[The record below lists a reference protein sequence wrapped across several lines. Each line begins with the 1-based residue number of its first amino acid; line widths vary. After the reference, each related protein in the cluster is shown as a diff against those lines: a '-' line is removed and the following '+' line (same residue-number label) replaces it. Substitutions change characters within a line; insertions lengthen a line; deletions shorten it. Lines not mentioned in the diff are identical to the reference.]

1 MNGNKIYNSG
11 SIYSSL
17 FKILSNTGHLEE
29 KERER
34 EKMWTF
40 QNEKTRET
48 RNFARNFNGEIREK
62 YGVLRSKSLGSALS
76 PRFPSLASHP
86 ERGRIMPVHRSA
98 GRLSNQA

>member
-34 EKMWTF
+34 EKMSN

-62 YGVLRSKSLGSALS
+62 YGVLRSKSLGSAPPPAFSKLG
-76 PRFPSLASHP
+76 LAS
-86 ERGRIMPVHRSA
+86 
-98 GRLSNQA
+98 